1 MTCEKER
8 SRVRH
13 LSGFLRFA
21 PTVGGLWS
29 PYVQRREVSAVR
41 LKPVENAQPDPVDP
55 IGALLAATAAG
66 DRDAF
71 AQLYDVVA
79 AAVHGIALRV
89 LRSPAH
95 AEEVTQEVFLEVWT
109 HAARYDRNRGS
120 ARAWIITMAH
130 RRAVD
135 RVRSVRAS
143 QDRAVSAGVR
153 EVAPLPDETAET
165 VERRFEQRR
174 VRAAMARLSEQQR
187 RALELSY
194 YSGFTHRE
202 VAEAIDVP
210 LGTAKTR
217 IRDGMIRLR
226 DELGV
231 AQ

>member
-174 VRAAMARLSEQQR
+174 
-187 RALELSY
+187 ALELSY